1 MACLVTKPNF
11 CCVCLNRLPIER
23 RRKKKLNSKSLAVP
37 RDVIQQ
43 LLGMNLQS
51 FPALRDSEAV
61 LCHSCELKLNNI
73 SKFEKKV
80 ACMREEMKEKLSSLD
95 IESTPKRSCYGES
108 SDEPV
113 LESDADR
120 SYMLNSTFESTL
132 LESAEE
138 KSSPA
143 VQVSI

>member
-1 MACLVTKPNF
+1 MPAQKLLYSCSDIIGITKTANGLFRTKPNF
-11 CCVCLNRLPIER
+11 CCVCLNRLLIEHR
-23 RRKKKLNSKSLAVP
+23 RNLAVP

-95 IESTPKRSCYGES
+95 VESTPKRSCYGES

-120 SYMLNSTFESTL
+120 SYMLTAHL
-132 LESAEE
+132 RAHC
-138 KSSPA
+138 
-143 VQVSI
+143 

>member
-1 MACLVTKPNF
+1 
-11 CCVCLNRLPIER
+11 
-23 RRKKKLNSKSLAVP
+23 
-37 RDVIQQ
+37 
-43 LLGMNLQS
+43 
-51 FPALRDSEAV
+51 
-61 LCHSCELKLNNI
+61 
-73 SKFEKKV
+73 
-80 ACMREEMKEKLSSLD
+80 MKEKLFSLD
-95 IESTPKRSCYGES
+95 IESTPKRSYYGES

-138 KSSPA
+138 KRSPA